1 MERLTRMAQLRQ
13 QSRTPDTVPLASQ
26 RDGETIGHP
35 SAEAAPVAGST
46 DAAAD
51 VASGSIWRRVRRDFF
66 LLGAGSIGI
75 VIAQLGF
82 RSILVTALAPS
93 AYGHLTLILSVY
105 NTVMIIGA
113 SGIPNAT
120 SRYIAAVAPGDDRLI
135 VSSAIKATTWPT
147 ILAAA
152 ITALAAGVLLKTP
165 MAALLG
171 AAGLSSLVYSL
182 LTTGILRGRGH
193 VIAAAS
199 ILPVAAVS
207 EVTLLLG
214 LRLSW
219 LPFTQNSAFAV
230 FCIGNCIGLI
240 MGVVC
245 TMRTRPARTPEIR
258 LPRGT
263 EPGSVPSPR
272 QLLGFSVWL
281 ATATAAVA
289 LLPLIM
295 RAVAVIDSYTVV
307 ALMDISLVL
316 LNIPQRI
323 GAVIVQAVIPHV
335 TRALGAGTA
344 SVVTISRREH
354 VFLITPFV
362 VGAAIVAF
370 TPLLSSLF
378 HLIGKPGYAKSA
390 DYLALALL
398 AGPARILYGVV
409 QGILIAHGDGRFLA
423 RNAWSV
429 AIVASIAML
438 AATLLGSTTAAFGV
452 FVIASWAIYLV
463 GLLRVSYVSEAGSKF
478 SPYKLLFR
486 RVGRLGGRL
495 RRVSTEP
502 QVDAT
507 D

>member
-1 MERLTRMAQLRQ
+1 MN
-13 QSRTPDTVPLASQ
+13 
-26 RDGETIGHP
+26 
-35 SAEAAPVAGST
+35 
-46 DAAAD
+46 AAAD
-51 VASGSIWRRVRRDFF
+51 KAASVDAAGAAANDDASVSIWRRVRRDFF

-82 RSILVTALAPS
+82 RSILVTGLAPN
-93 AYGHLTLILSVY
+93 AYGHLSLILSVY

-120 SRYIAAVAPGDDRLI
+120 SRYVAAVAPGDDRAI
-135 VSSAIKATTWPT
+135 VSSSIKATAWPT

-152 ITALAAGVLLKTP
+152 ITAVASGVLLKTP
-165 MAALLG
+165 MAAVLA

-193 VIAAAS
+193 ILAAAS
-199 ILPVAAVS
+199 ILPVAAAS

-219 LPFTQNSAFAV
+219 LPFTPDSAFAV
-230 FCIGNCIGLI
+230 FCIGNCIGLVV
-240 MGVVC
+240 GVVC
-245 TMRTRPARTPEIR
+245 TIRTRPARTPEIQ

-295 RAVAVIDSYTVV
+295 RTVAVIDSYTVV

-316 LNIPQRI
+316 LNIPQRV
-323 GAVIVQAVIPHV
+323 GAVIVQAVIPHA
-335 TRALGAGTA
+335 TRALRTGKT
-344 SVVTISRREH
+344 SVTISRREH
-354 VFLITPFV
+354 LYLIVPFAI
-362 VGAAIVAF
+362 GAAIVAF

-378 HLIGKPGYAKSA
+378 HLIGKPAYARSA
-390 DYLALALL
+390 DYLALAML
-398 AGPARILYGVV
+398 AGPARIFYGLV
-409 QGILIAHGDGRFLA
+409 QGVLIAHGDGRFLA

-438 AATLLGSTTAAFGV
+438 VATLLGSTKAAFGV
-452 FVIASWAIYLV
+452 FVVASWAIYLV
-463 GLLRVSYVSEAGSKF
+463 GLLRVAYIGEADSEF
-478 SPYKLLFR
+478 SPYRSL
-486 RVGRLGGRL
+486 L
-495 RRVSTEP
+495 RRAVGLAGRSRRFSTEP
-502 QVDAT
+502 QLETT